1 VNRTEKAAVTEK
13 IRATAARSSIALVA
27 DFKGM
32 PVEEMTRLR
41 VRLRE
46 AGGELLVVKNTLAR
60 IAFAG
65 GPHNV
70 IKDTFRENC
79 AVAFGSADPVAVA
92 KAMAD
97 FAKTSKKLT
106 LRHGSLEGKHLSA
119 EQIDALAR
127 LPGREELLAGL
138 LGTMNAVPRNF
149 VSLFAEI
156 IRGLLYALKAIEE
169 KKAA

>member
-1 VNRTEKAAVTEK
+1 GA
-13 IRATAARSSIALVA
+13 
-27 DFKGM
+27 
-32 PVEEMTRLR
+32 
-41 VRLRE
+41 
-46 AGGELLVVKNTLAR
+46 
-60 IAFAG
+60 
-65 GPHNV
+65 
-70 IKDTFRENC
+70 
-79 AVAFGSADPVAVA
+79 ADPVSIA

-106 LRHGSLEGKHLSA
+106 LRHGSLEGKCLSA
-119 EQIDALAR
+119 EQIDALAK

-156 IRGLLYALKAIEE
+156 IRGMLYALKAIEE